1 MKTVLVID
9 DEVAIAEILEAI
21 ITDGGYRAIVASNGR
36 QALERIKD
44 NLPDLI
50 VTDFMMPV
58 LDGAGLIAA
67 LNVLPEPRRIPVI
80 MMSSV
85 PESSVASH
93 CSGYAA
99 FLRKPFRIGSVLQ
112 IIERVIGPA
121 GIADLG
127 DGEGPGTG
135 AWRGLSRERTGLP
148 L

>member
-67 LNVLPEPRRIPVI
+67 LNVLPEHRRIPVI

-127 DGEGPGTG
+127 DGECRENG
-135 AWRGLSRERTGLP
+135 A
-148 L
+148 